1 MSTFFILVV
10 KDISPTKHEPKKK
23 KKKFLKGQK
32 RERALVHNLP
42 DTLVLESILARRCV
56 PTLGG
61 L

>member
-10 KDISPTKHEPKKK
+10 KDISPTKHEQKK